1 MKRSQI
7 VLAGLLLAFI
17 TVLTGCGSSGGS
29 DDVASTGNGSAATS
43 QGSPS
48 GKGGKADL
56 VKYARCLRKNGL
68 DVADPQ
74 NGRFNLKIDKS
85 QAEVAK
91 KAMEVC
97 RSLAPSSDAS
107 NKKEAS
113 ARGLKFAQCMRKH
126 GVEKFKDPDSSGAIR
141 IDGSVQDDPDFAKAQ
156 KTCGSI
162 MDSGPSLTSK
172 GR

>member
-17 TVLTGCGSSGGS
+17 TVLAGCGSSGGS
-29 DDVASTGNGSAATS
+29 DDVASTGNGSAAHN
-43 QGSPS
+43 QGSAD

-56 VKYARCLRKNGL
+56 VKYAQCLRKNGL
-68 DVADPQ
+68 DVDDPQ
-74 NGRFNLKIDKS
+74 DGKFNLKIEKS

-91 KAMEVC
+91 KAMEAC
-97 RSLAPSSDAS
+97 RSLAPSPDAS
-107 NKKEAS
+107 SKKQAI
-113 ARGLKFAQCMRKH
+113 ANGLKFARCMRKN
-126 GVEKFKDPDSSGAIR
+126 GVEKFSDPAANGSIQ

-156 KTCGSI
+156 KACGNI

-172 GR
+172 GH